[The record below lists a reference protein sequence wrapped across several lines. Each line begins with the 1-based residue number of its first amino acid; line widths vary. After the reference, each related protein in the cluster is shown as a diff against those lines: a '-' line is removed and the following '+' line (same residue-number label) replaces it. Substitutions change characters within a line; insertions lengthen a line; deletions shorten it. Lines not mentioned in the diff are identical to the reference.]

1 MFDFPH
7 HAANSEFETLG
18 AAVRVVLDGLT
29 VKRRS
34 AKAPANVVGKDRLA
48 FAPAGKFPGG
58 NTHKGR
64 SFTPGGGV
72 NRGSA
77 RPRE

>member
-18 AAVRVVLDGLT
+18 ATVRVVLDGLT
-29 VKRRS
+29 VKWRS
-34 AKAPANVVGKDRLA
+34 AKAPANVGKDRLA

-77 RPRE
+77 RSRE